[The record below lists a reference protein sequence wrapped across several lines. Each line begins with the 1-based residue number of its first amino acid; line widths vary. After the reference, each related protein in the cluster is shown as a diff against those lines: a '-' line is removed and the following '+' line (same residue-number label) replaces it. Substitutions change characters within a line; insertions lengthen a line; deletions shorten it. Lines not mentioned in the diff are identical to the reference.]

1 MTNLNFA
8 DLIVG
13 LAVVLGGLSDS
24 IAGWLIEVIARTC

>member
-24 IAGWLIEVIARTC
+24 IADFLIHLVGG